1 MSKKIL
7 FITGEFLPNTSSVGG
22 VIRVISFLKSLK
34 DHKVKLISLKRKKY
48 GYLGFK
54 KYVNHVD
61 KIYIDSGSINNNLNY
76 NFFVRAFKRI
86 FSNFFYLIAI
96 DNNFFHLQ
104 KYKTKIIKEIR
115 LFRPDYVIISAPPFS
130 LFRLVNTI
138 KKKFENIKIIL
149 DYRDGWTQRI
159 ESVFMFPFR
168 ILMSRY
174 EKNILNKSNYILCA
188 TSKIFKDLS
197 SLLNK
202 KKIILLNNG
211 YFKLNTKKLKKD
223 TNSNKIK
230 IGYFGLISDSRNSFR
245 DLNVIHKSI
254 QNEKKITFTFYGNS
268 VINDKSIL
276 NCKKFKFKKNIS
288 YFDALKKMKEFDYL
302 LILHTERSTAKEVV
316 TGKFYE
322 YVSSGIPIIFV
333 SNGET
338 EAGKLIKKHNLGFF
352 VDYSKY
358 PLDIF
363 FKKLN
368 KKKKNFKPFKNIKQ
382 FSREEQNKKL
392 LKIIE

>member
-7 FITGEFLPNTSSVGG
+7 FITGEFLPNTSSVDG

-34 DHKVKLISLKRKKY
+34 DHKVKLISLKRKNMVTWVS
-48 GYLGFK
+48 

-149 DYRDGWTQRI
+149 DYRDGWTLRI
-159 ESVFMFPFR
+159 DSVFMFPFKN
-168 ILMSRY
+168 LMSKY

-197 SLLNK
+197 SLLK

-230 IGYFGLISDSRNSFR
+230 IGYFGLISDSECFR

-254 QNEKKITFTFYGNS
+254 QK
-268 VINDKSIL
+268 
-276 NCKKFKFKKNIS
+276 
-288 YFDALKKMKEFDYL
+288 
-302 LILHTERSTAKEVV
+302 
-316 TGKFYE
+316 
-322 YVSSGIPIIFV
+322 
-333 SNGET
+333 
-338 EAGKLIKKHNLGFF
+338 
-352 VDYSKY
+352 
-358 PLDIF
+358 
-363 FKKLN
+363 
-368 KKKKNFKPFKNIKQ
+368 
-382 FSREEQNKKL
+382 
-392 LKIIE
+392 